1 MKSSVYSLMEGYF
14 HDDKNFSARSLT
26 ESRDLPVKTRQNQWH
41 YEKSPE
47 RVEGSFTFKNTDS
60 YAYFMTS
67 IAEYEKRKNH
77 HAEIVC
83 TYPTIKLTVRT
94 HDLQRVTNQDI
105 KYTKEVL
112 KIYRDALVLERTG
125 NE

>member
-1 MKSSVYSLMEGYF
+1 MKSVYNLMEGYF
-14 HDDKNFSARSLT
+14 HDDRSLAKRPLV
-26 ESRDLPVKTRQNQWH
+26 ESKELPVRARQNQWR

-47 RVEGSFTFKNTDS
+47 RLVGSFTFKNTDS

-67 IAEYEKRKNH
+67 IAEYEKKKNH

-83 TYPTIKLTVRT
+83 SYPSIKLTVRT

-105 KYTKEVL
+105 RYTKEVL
-112 KIYRDALVLERTG
+112 KIYSDALVLERTG